1 MSRARRPQACA
12 QGPHSIR
19 VAVALACAGL
29 LSLCGDAR
37 GAESPTIHRVIIEGT
52 AYQPAA
58 LTIRRGDTV
67 EWINKDP
74 FPHTATSTTGAF
86 DSHEIAADKSW
97 TFTAAKSGTFPYV
110 CAFHPTMKGVI
121 RVSAEK
127 R

>member
-1 MSRARRPQACA
+1 MDVHLRRRIA
-12 QGPHSIR
+12 IM
-19 VAVALACAGL
+19 AVAATAVGELLFPHGTATSADGGVKLAT
-29 LSLCGDAR
+29 R
-37 GAESPTIHRVIIEGT
+37 TVTIEGT
-52 AYQPAA
+52 RFDPET
-58 LTIRRGDTV
+58 LDVRVGDSIV
-67 EWINKDP
+67 WINKDP

-97 TFTAAKSGTFPYV
+97 TFTATKSGTFPYV